1 MFVFKAAVVGAGTM
15 GGQIAQT
22 IAAAGIPV
30 VLKDIDQALVQ
41 AGVDEAANVTRAQAG
56 KLAEKGRITAEQ
68 VDAHVDEVLARI
80 HGSTSYEGF
89 GDVDFVIEAVP
100 ERIDLKQAVFA
111 ELDAATPGHAILAS
125 NTSSLSITEIG
136 DATLRP
142 DKVVGFHYFYPASI
156 MPLIEVVEG
165 DETSAETVTAAFT
178 FAQAIRKQPITCAEV
193 PGFVV
198 NRILN
203 SGIAE
208 VWREQEDKGLSI
220 KAIDEGV
227 GAAGVVPVG
236 PYRLVDLLG
245 LDTVVHVAEHLVES
259 YGQERFYVSGAMRK
273 LVANGKLGAKTGGE
287 GVYDPQGQAN
297 VPGDAEPDVAELVEL
312 LSLKTFLEA
321 CLVLEEG
328 VATHRDIDVG
338 MMAGAGL
345 DPRRGLLPPF
355 MKADG
360 DGLDTVLERME
371 GARER
376 HGERFAP
383 PTILRRLV
391 AQGRLGQ
398 KSGQGFYPYPRPDA
412 TTGSS
417 SPSATE
423 QASETVKL
431 ETRED
436 GVAIA
441 WLANGQMNSISPQVI
456 EDLRKLWSRIAT
468 ESHPPVRALVIASAN
483 PLVYCA
489 GADIKA
495 FTTMDE
501 TSGAQMVNDAHALFR
516 ELGSSRVATIA
527 AVNGLA
533 FGGGCEL
540 AMACDVRIAA
550 RSAVFGQPEIKL
562 GIIPGFGGTQR
573 LPRLV
578 GAGRALEMNAIG
590 DPILADEALDLGL
603 VNRLVDDHELLDTAL
618 QWARKLAAQAPLAL
632 AAIKRVSGA
641 GNLDEGIEAEKRA
654 FAEAFASAD
663 AREGISAFLG
673 KRPPR
678 FAGS

>member
-22 IAAAGIPV
+22 IAASGIPV
-30 VLKDIDQALVQ
+30 VLKDIDDALVQ
-41 AGVDEAANVTRAQAG
+41 AGLEEARNVTRGQVG
-56 KLAEKGRITAEQ
+56 KLAEKGKITAEQ
-68 VDAHVDEVLARI
+68 AEEQIEEILGRI
-80 HGSTSYEGF
+80 HGTTSYEGF
-89 GDVDFVIEAVP
+89 GEVDFVVEAVP
-100 ERIDLKQAVFA
+100 ERMTIKQSVFA

-136 DATLRP
+136 EATLRP
-142 DKVVGFHYFYPASI
+142 EKVIGFHYFYPASV
-156 MPLIEVVEG
+156 MPLIEIVEG
-165 DETSAETVTAAFT
+165 EETAAETVAAAIT

-203 SGIAE
+203 SGISE
-208 VWREQEDKGLSI
+208 VWREQEEKGLSI
-220 KAIDEGV
+220 KKIDEGV
-227 GAAGVVPVG
+227 GAAGVVPIG
-236 PYRLVDLLG
+236 PYYLVNLLG
-245 LDTVVHVAEHLVES
+245 LDTVLHVAEHLVES
-259 YGQERFYVSGAMRK
+259 YGEERFYVPKGMQK
-273 LVANGKLGAKTGGE
+273 LVSEGKLGAKTGGD
-287 GVYDPQGQAN
+287 GFYDPQGEPN
-297 VPGDAEPDVAELVEL
+297 ISGDAEPDVAELVEL

-328 VATHRDIDVG
+328 VATHRDIDFG

-355 MKADG
+355 MKADSE
-360 DGLDTVLERME
+360 GLDTVLERME
-371 GARER
+371 NARER
-376 HGERFAP
+376 YGERFAP

-398 KSGQGFYPYPRPDA
+398 KSGQGFYAYPQPDA
-412 TTGSS
+412 
-417 SPSATE
+417 E
-423 QASETVKL
+423 QPAEVVKL
-431 ETRED
+431 ETRAD

-441 WLANGQMNSISPQVI
+441 WLANGQMNSISPQVV
-456 EDLRKLWSRIAT
+456 EDLGKVWSQAKST
-468 ESHPPVRALVIASAN
+468 GVRALVIASSN
-483 PLVYCA
+483 PFLYCA

-501 TSGAQMVNDAHALFR
+501 SSGGQLINSAHALFR
-516 ELGSSRVATIA
+516 ELGSDGIVTIA

-550 RSAVFGQPEIKL
+550 RSAIFGQPEIKL

-578 GAGRALEMNAIG
+578 GSNKALEMNLVG
-590 DPILADEALDLGL
+590 DPILADEAFEIGL
-603 VNRLVDDHELLDTAL
+603 VNRLVEDHELLDTAL
-618 QWARKLAAQAPLAL
+618 QWARKLAGQAPLAV
-632 AAIKRVSGA
+632 AQIKRVSGA
-641 GNLDEGIEAEKRA
+641 GDLDEGIEAEKRA
-654 FAEAFASAD
+654 FAAVFASAD
-663 AREGISAFLG
+663 AKEGISAFLG
-673 KRPPR
+673 KRAPS
-678 FAGS
+678 FKGE